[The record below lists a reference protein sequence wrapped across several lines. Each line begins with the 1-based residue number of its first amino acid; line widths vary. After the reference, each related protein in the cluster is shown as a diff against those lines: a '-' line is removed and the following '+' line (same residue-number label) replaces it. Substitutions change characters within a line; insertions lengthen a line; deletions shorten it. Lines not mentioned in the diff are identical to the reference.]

1 MIHKRTVYLLGIVL
15 VAGLL
20 FGTGCASKRYVRGEM
35 VTLDQ
40 KVEGVE
46 QAVEENQ
53 KRIKE
58 HDEKLTTIGDAIAQQ
73 DSRLKAVGGQIDEIK
88 KSVRGTLILRETD
101 RSKGAN
107 FGFDSY
113 ALGPEAQAT
122 LDKFVEALI
131 AENKGVYIEIQ
142 GHTDST
148 GEAEWNLILGQKRA
162 EAVKDYLYKK
172 HHIPLHR
179 IEVISFG
186 SSAPVADNAT
196 AKGRALNRRV
206 EILVYE

>member
-1 MIHKRTVYLLGIVL
+1 MNHKRLAYLLGIAL

-20 FGTGCASKRYVRGEM
+20 LGTGCASRKFVRGEM
-35 VTLDQ
+35 VPLDK

-58 HDEKLTTIGDAIAQQ
+58 HDEKLVTIGEAIAQQ
-73 DSRLKAVGGQIDEIK
+73 DSRLKAVDGQIDEIK

-113 ALGPEAQAT
+113 ALGPETQAT
-122 LDKFVEALI
+122 LDRFVAALI
-131 AENKGVYIEIQ
+131 AENKGVYLEIQ

-148 GEAEWNLILGQKRA
+148 GDADWNLILGQKRA
-162 EAVKDYLYKK
+162 EAVKEYLYKK

-179 IEVISFG
+179 MEIISFG
-186 SSAPVADNAT
+186 STAPVADNAT